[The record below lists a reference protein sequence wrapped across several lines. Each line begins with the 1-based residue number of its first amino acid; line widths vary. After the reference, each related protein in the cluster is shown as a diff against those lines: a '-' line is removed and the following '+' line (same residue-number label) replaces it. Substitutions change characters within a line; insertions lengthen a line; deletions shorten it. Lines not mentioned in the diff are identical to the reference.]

1 MEAKNK
7 IETVRISSQL
17 LQMTLK
23 QKKENPE
30 LHFNIDWCK
39 DEVTE
44 YTISENGYFCKE
56 VWVKKGTKW
65 NMKRLEPLSITQN
78 VILETNL
85 GNQVMRLNLE
95 IIEGKVQNITPLK
108 IEKIIS

>member
-1 MEAKNK
+1 MEVKNK
-7 IETVRISSQL
+7 IESVRIPSQL
-17 LQMTLK
+17 LQMNAK
-23 QKKENPE
+23 QRKENPE
-30 LHFNIDWCK
+30 LHFDIDWCK

-56 VWVKKGTKW
+56 IWVKKGIKFG
-65 NMKRLEPLSITQN
+65 MKRLEPLSITQN

-85 GNQVMRLNLE
+85 GDEVMRLNLE
-95 IIEGKVQNITPLK
+95 IIEGKVQNIVPIK

>member
-1 MEAKNK
+1 MEVKNK
-7 IETVRISSQL
+7 IESVRIPSQL

-65 NMKRLEPLSITQN
+65 DMKRIEPLIITQN
-78 VILETNL
+78 IILETNL
-85 GNQVMRLNLE
+85 GDEVMRLNLE
-95 IIEGKVQNITPLK
+95 IIEGKVQNIVPIK

>member
-7 IETVRISSQL
+7 IESVRIPSEL
-17 LQMTLK
+17 LQMNAK

-44 YTISENGYFCKE
+44 YTISQDGYFCKE
-56 VWVKKGTKW
+56 VWVRKGTKW
-65 NMKRLEPLSITQN
+65 DMKRIELLSITQN

-85 GNQVMRLNLE
+85 GDEVMRLNVE
-95 IIEGKVQNITPLK
+95 IIEGKVKNITPIK